1 MTVTEYPWKK
11 GLFLLR
17 ISVAHVALGSIL
29 GVREEGVCSPHGFWE
44 AGDEENG
51 VRVSIPTRASVTS
64 LFPTGFD
71 LLRRLVT
78 KPFRMW
84 TFGV

>member
-1 MTVTEYPWKK
+1 MRRRYVH
-11 GLFLLR
+11 LR
-17 ISVAHVALGSIL
+17 AAGKQ
-29 GVREEGVCSPHGFWE
+29 EG
-44 AGDEENG
+44 ENG
-51 VRVSIPTRASVTS
+51 AGVSMPTKASIAS
-64 LFPTGFD
+64 LFPTGSD